1 MRLFDRLNNMI
12 SLASLFSVES
22 GNMNLIVAMIS
33 LISIAIPLISG
44 YSFVSLDD
52 SIASDA
58 VISDEAQISYGMLAV
73 AIVPL
78 LIDTLSDYNDI
89 YSVAKWKRYIF
100 GRVPIAF
107 MGMLMSIQL
116 CVNKDTP
123 SIFGLTN
130 DSTAS
135 YFYCLTCFRIVFT
148 ACLMFMLTTVKP
160 TIFQGWLT
168 TFITS
173 VACVISSIRM
183 YTPGSTPSFC
193 TISLQLTYVCLAVLA
208 TIMLYFVYE
217 LIKTRKQISVEDY
230 TCMIYLSIYL
240 LALAV
245 SYVSVFQTRS
255 KDQTAVNFT
264 DFTARDI
271 AIINDSFVL
280 LYILLTIA
288 PGRIARFEAVIH
300 LVS

>member
-1 MRLFDRLNNMI
+1 MI
-12 SLASLFSVES
+12 SFASLFSLEK
-22 GNMNLIVAMIS
+22 GNFNLIIGVLS
-33 LISIAIPLISG
+33 LISITIPLISG
-44 YSFVSLDD
+44 FSFMSLDD

-58 VISDEAQISYGMLAV
+58 VISNEAQISYGMLAV

-89 YSVAKWKRYIF
+89 YNVTKWKQYIF
-100 GRVPIAF
+100 GRVPIAL
-107 MGMLMSIQL
+107 MGMLISIQL
-116 CVNKDTP
+116 CVIADTP

-148 ACLMFMLTTVKP
+148 ACLMFMLTNVKP
-160 TIFQGWLT
+160 SIFQGWLT
-168 TFITS
+168 TLITII
-173 VACVISSIRM
+173 ACFISSIRM

-193 TISLQLTYVCLAVLA
+193 TISLLLSYVCLAVLA
-208 TIMLYFVYE
+208 TIIIYLGIE
-217 LIKTRKQISVEDY
+217 LTKTRKHMNVEDY
-230 TCMIYLSIYL
+230 TCILYLSIYL

-255 KDQTAVNFT
+255 KDHTEVNFSN
-264 DFTARDI
+264 FTARDI
-271 AIINDSFVL
+271 AVINGSFAL